1 MASRVSGSIQAPPSK
16 SYTHRAIVL
25 AALSRGP
32 CHLHRPLLA
41 EDTQATIQGM
51 YAFGADFTR
60 TSDGLQISAGPL
72 HASNAPI
79 DARNSGTTLRFLSG
93 VASLFPGAT
102 LLTGDASLQKRPM
115 GPLLDALERLGARAG
130 SLAGDGRPPVKVQGV
145 IRGGRA
151 SVPGFISSQFLSS
164 LLIACP
170 LAANASEIRVVPP
183 IRSEPYISMTRR
195 AMRAFG
201 VEVDLAE
208 NTVRIEGGQSYTP
221 THVDIPGDFS
231 SAAFPLVAA
240 AITGG
245 DVTVEGLSADSPD
258 GDSRIVD
265 LLRSFGARVDTP
277 PNRVRVR
284 SGDLVGQTV
293 DVGDTPDLF
302 PVLAVL
308 ATQADGETRF
318 VHGEHLPLKESDRIA
333 ATVSML
339 RALGGHAEPTADG
352 CIVHGPERLHGGFI
366 DTRGDHRMLMAAAV
380 AGLAAGG
387 PLDLSDPWCFQ
398 VSYPSFLDDMRALGA
413 LHAVVG

>member
-1 MASRVSGSIQAPPSK
+1 M
-16 SYTHRAIVL
+16 
-25 AALSRGP
+25 
-32 CHLHRPLLA
+32 C
-41 EDTQATIQGM
+41 
-51 YAFGADFTR
+51 AFGADITR

-72 HASNAPI
+72 HASDAPI

-93 VASLFPGAT
+93 VASLLLGPT
-102 LLTGDASLQKRPM
+102 LLTGDASLRKRPM
-115 GPLLDALERLGARAG
+115 GPLLDALERLGAQAG
-130 SLAGDGRPPVKVQGV
+130 SLGGDGRPPVKVQGV
-145 IRGGRA
+145 IRGGQA

-170 LAANASEIRVVPP
+170 LAANPSEIRIVPP
-183 IRSEPYISMTRR
+183 IRSEPYVSMTRR

-201 VEVDLAE
+201 VEVDLTK
-208 NTVRIEGGQSYTP
+208 NSVRIEGGQSYTP
-221 THVDIPGDFS
+221 TDVDIPGDFS

-240 AITGG
+240 AITDG
-245 DVTVEGLSADSPD
+245 DVTVEGLDADSPD
-258 GDSRIVD
+258 GDTRIVD
-265 LLRSFGARVDTP
+265 LLRSFGARVDTL

-293 DVGDTPDLF
+293 DVGGTPDLF

-318 VHGEHLPLKESDRIA
+318 VHGDHLHLKESDRIA

-339 RALGGHAEPTADG
+339 RALGGHAAPTADG
-352 CIVHGPERLHGGFI
+352 CVVDGPQRLHGGFI

-380 AGLAAGG
+380 AGLTASG

>member
-1 MASRVSGSIQAPPSK
+1 M
-16 SYTHRAIVL
+16 
-25 AALSRGP
+25 
-32 CHLHRPLLA
+32 C
-41 EDTQATIQGM
+41 
-51 YAFGADFTR
+51 AFGADITR

-72 HASNAPI
+72 HASDAPI

-93 VASLFPGAT
+93 VASLLLGPTF
-102 LLTGDASLQKRPM
+102 LTGDASLRKRPM
-115 GPLLDALERLGARAG
+115 GPLLDALERLGAHAE
-130 SLAGDGRPPVKVQGV
+130 SLSGDGRPPVKVQGV
-145 IRGGRA
+145 IRGGQA

-170 LAANASEIRVVPP
+170 LAANPSEIRIVPP
-183 IRSEPYISMTRR
+183 IRSEPYVSMTRR

-201 VEVDLAE
+201 VEVDLTK
-208 NTVRIEGGQSYTP
+208 NSVRIEGGQSYTP
-221 THVDIPGDFS
+221 TDVDIPGDFS

-240 AITGG
+240 AITDG
-245 DVTVEGLSADSPD
+245 DVTVEGLDADSPD
-258 GDSRIVD
+258 GDTRIVD
-265 LLRSFGARVDTP
+265 LLRSFGARVDTL

-318 VHGEHLPLKESDRIA
+318 VHGGHLPLKESDRIA